1 MKPLEKKILQE
12 FGCEKFIVCIWGQ
25 NPRLQA
31 KPLGQPHSFK
41 FRKSEN
47 RDTKLEVKQM
57 QNYRKSAHCTYDIKY
72 HLVWITKYRKP
83 VITGKIAIRTRELI
97 RIICQ
102 SNEVEILAGHVGS
115 DHIHLLVSVPPH
127 LSASKLVQY
136 IKGNTSRK
144 LQMEYKELNKQF
156 WGQHLWAR
164 GYFVASSGNVTD
176 EIIKEYIKNQD
187 LQERSNSDNFEIGEG

>member
-1 MKPLEKKILQE
+1 M
-12 FGCEKFIVCIWGQ
+12 FRHVSRC
-25 NPRLQA
+25 
-31 KPLGQPHSFK
+31 

-72 HLVWITKYRKP
+72 HLVWITKYCKP
-83 VITGKIAIRTRELI
+83 VITGKIAIRTGELI

-102 SNEVEILAGHVGS
+102 SNEVEILVGHVGS

-144 LQMEYKELNKQF
+144 LQVEYKELNKQF
-156 WGQHLWAR
+156 WGQYFGQEAILWQA
-164 GYFVASSGNVTD
+164 VET
-176 EIIKEYIKNQD
+176 
-187 LQERSNSDNFEIGEG
+187 